1 MENYTEEQM
10 SEESKKMFERMD
22 EKIDKVGKDLGNKID
37 TLCDKIHSLEI
48 TVAKIPESIR
58 KENDLR
64 YAEKETEKLVKD
76 IRNESD
82 KKYAGK
88 ETEILVKDIQGWYT
102 RTSLAI
108 ICLLI
113 TIVAVLI
120 YAVISGSKIIN

>member
-1 MENYTEEQM
+1 MENYTEEQMMKIRNEGFASGIKHATM

-37 TLCDKIHSLEI
+37 TLCDKIHNLEI
-48 TVAKIPESIR
+48 TVARIPENIR
-58 KENDLR
+58 KESDLR

-76 IRNESD
+76 I
-82 KKYAGK
+82 
-88 ETEILVKDIQGWYT
+88 QGWYA

-108 ICLLI
+108 IGLLI

-120 YAVISGSKIIN
+120 YAVINGAKIIN